1 MLTVSVES
9 NVKEQLARLESGRR
23 DLEEKAIVRALNRTA
38 DNVRAEATRRI
49 RETYTLK
56 ASTVRNQMSIGRAWG
71 GKLEASV
78 SANGRPIPLYE
89 FDASWKPQWSGARF
103 KVKKGKRQTLPH
115 TFIATMKSGKVG
127 VFERKGPGRLPIEQ
141 KFSIGM
147 PGMFGAKQV
156 QQVLEQV
163 AFDSFDK
170 NFSQQIKY
178 LFPER

>member
-38 DNVRAEATRRI
+38 DNVRAEAVRRI

-56 ASTVRNQMSIGRAWG
+56 ASTVRGQMSIGKAWS

-78 SANGRPIPLYE
+78 SANGRPVPLYE
-89 FDASWKPQWSGARF
+89 FSARWTPRMKGASFA
-103 KVKKGKRQTLPH
+103 VKKGSRKTLPH

-127 VFERKGPGRLPIEQ
+127 VFERKGSNRLPIEQ

-156 QQVLEQV
+156 QTVLEQL